1 MTTEQKTVRIGVV
14 KPTLTS
20 KSLDD
25 LKALLP
31 PDIELVSEYM
41 GFQYRSMDEFH
52 KAMPIYDEK
61 VNSLA
66 AQGVDMIHPE
76 GAPPF
81 MVHGRA
87 EETRRINEWEAR
99 HGVPVFTTGTTQ
111 VAAMKALGV
120 TRFAGFTPFAGELA
134 EAFRR
139 YFIDAGFDVLAMGKA
154 VGDDESVYELPIAAV
169 QERIVEAF
177 KAVPGD
183 PQALYILGSDWR
195 VIDVM
200 EALEEELG
208 VPVLQPVVVR
218 CWYILN
224 TLGRTDPIPGHGRLL
239 ASMPPLP

>member
-1 MTTEQKTVRIGVV
+1 MLTEQRPTRIGVV

-20 KSLDD
+20 TSLDD
-25 LKALLP
+25 LKTLLP
-31 PDIELVSEYM
+31 PNIELVPEYM

-61 VNSLA
+61 VRSLA
-66 AQGVDMIHPE
+66 AKGVDMIHPE

-81 MVHGRA
+81 MVHGRT
-87 EETRRINEWEAR
+87 EEIRRINEWEAR
-99 HGVPVFTTGTTQ
+99 YGLPVFTTGTTQ
-111 VAAMKALGV
+111 VAAMQAMRV
-120 TRFAGFTPFAGELA
+120 VRFAGFTPFAGELA

-154 VGDDESVYELPIAAV
+154 VGEDESVYKLPITEV
-169 QERIVEAF
+169 KERIVDAF
-177 KAVPGD
+177 KAVPGN

-195 VIDVM
+195 VIDVI
-200 EALEEELG
+200 EELEDVLG

-224 TLGRTDPIPGHGRLL
+224 TLGRASPISCCGQLL
-239 ASMPPLP
+239 ESMPPLP